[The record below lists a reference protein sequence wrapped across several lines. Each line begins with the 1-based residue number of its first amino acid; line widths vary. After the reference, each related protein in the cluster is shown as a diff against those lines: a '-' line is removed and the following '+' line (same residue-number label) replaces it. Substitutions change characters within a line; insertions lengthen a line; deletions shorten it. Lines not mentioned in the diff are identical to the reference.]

1 MDIGILAVSKPRNG
15 LLNVPLG
22 EELIFSECDSVRFWL
37 ELCQLV
43 LCQLSLRK
51 G

>member
-22 EELIFSECDSVRFWL
+22 ERREAGLIF
-37 ELCQLV
+37 
-43 LCQLSLRK
+43 
-51 G
+51 